1 MGGVGWAGRQG
12 KARLKKGGVRG
23 ETSKSVQ
30 EYGFG
35 ARTGF
40 HFLSH
45 TAV

>member
-1 MGGVGWAGRQG
+1 MGQG
-12 KARLKKGGVRG
+12 KAGLKKGGVSG
-23 ETSKSVQ
+23 KTSKSVE

-40 HFLSH
+40 HFPTH